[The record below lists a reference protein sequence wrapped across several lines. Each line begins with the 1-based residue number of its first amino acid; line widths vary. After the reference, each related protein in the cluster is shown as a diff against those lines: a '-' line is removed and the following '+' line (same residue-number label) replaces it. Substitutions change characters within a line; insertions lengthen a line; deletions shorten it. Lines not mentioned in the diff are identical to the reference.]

1 MDPDIE
7 QLNLRNDAFKSL
19 CERAKQS
26 RREGI
31 AYVVAIV
38 GIAFAVVFYFV
49 YAANSAGINISVVGN
64 ADLINVSADHAEWVS
79 LISGLVLRL
88 GAVILAVFLIQIMV
102 SLARYRFRISDS
114 LYTKAEAVRLSN
126 GNIDS
131 LKILLNAFS
140 DVNIDFGSL
149 PESPY
154 IEFVKVLRDIASKS
168 TGK

>member
-1 MDPDIE
+1 MESDIE
-7 QLNLRNDAFKSL
+7 QSNLSNDAFESL

-26 RREGI
+26 RGEGI
-31 AYVVAIV
+31 AYVIAIV
-38 GIAFAVVFYFV
+38 GVAFAVVVYFV
-49 YAANSAGINISVVGN
+49 YAANSAGINISVVGK
-64 ADLINVSADHAEWVS
+64 ADLINVTTDHAEWVS

-88 GAVILAVFLIQIMV
+88 GAVVLAVFLIQILV

-114 LYTKAEAVRLSN
+114 LYAKAEAVRLSN

-131 LKILLNAFS
+131 LKVLLISFS

-154 IEFVKVLRDIASKS
+154 IEFAKVLRDIVSKGA
-168 TGK
+168 GK